1 MKRKP
6 SLHARM
12 TLWFSL
18 SMVVI
23 TALFG
28 GTMYL
33 ITQTRLSTML
43 RDSLALAM
51 EQLSSQVE
59 LKHGRLMF
67 EDETPV
73 APDILYAIMEANG
86 SELASRGD
94 ALFDDQPFREGEYT
108 LLRTDDVEWLLLD
121 SPLLMIE
128 QEGVRIRTAASCQTM
143 ESTLGAFRAVFA
155 VGVPVMTLLAVLLG
169 SFLTRRSLQPIHQV
183 IACAQNIAAGDLSGR
198 IPENA
203 SQDELGELTRTLN
216 HMLASLEDSFRR
228 ERRFTSDASHELRTP
243 VAVIMAY
250 AESLKADP
258 SLNGREKVETIL
270 MECGRM
276 QRMIGQM
283 LTLTRG
289 QEGRYPV
296 TMETIRLDNVM
307 EGVKA
312 AMEEPARERGI
323 TLRFEMNDAVELTA
337 DQSLMTQ
344 LLLNLT
350 ENAVKYGREG
360 GEVVC
365 RVHREGGQAVLIVSD
380 NGIGIAPEHLPHIFE
395 RFFRADS
402 ARDREGTGLG
412 LSIVRWIIDLHGG
425 DVSVQSEIGKG
436 TSFTIT
442 LPIRPP
448 QVEKRSKA

>member
-18 SMVVI
+18 SMAVI

-86 SELASRGD
+86 SELASRGE

-108 LLRTDDVEWLLLD
+108 LLRTDGVEWLLLD

-289 QEGRYPV
+289 
-296 TMETIRLDNVM
+296 
-307 EGVKA
+307 
-312 AMEEPARERGI
+312 
-323 TLRFEMNDAVELTA
+323 
-337 DQSLMTQ
+337 
-344 LLLNLT
+344 
-350 ENAVKYGREG
+350 
-360 GEVVC
+360 
-365 RVHREGGQAVLIVSD
+365 
-380 NGIGIAPEHLPHIFE
+380 
-395 RFFRADS
+395 
-402 ARDREGTGLG
+402 
-412 LSIVRWIIDLHGG
+412 
-425 DVSVQSEIGKG
+425 
-436 TSFTIT
+436 
-442 LPIRPP
+442 
-448 QVEKRSKA
+448 